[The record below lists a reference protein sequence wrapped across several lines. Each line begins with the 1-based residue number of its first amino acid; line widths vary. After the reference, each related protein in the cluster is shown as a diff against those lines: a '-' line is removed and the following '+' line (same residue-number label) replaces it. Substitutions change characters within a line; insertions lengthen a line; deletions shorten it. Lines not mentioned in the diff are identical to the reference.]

1 MTTWIYK
8 WKQNGFK
15 TSLGTNVVNWG
26 FFACLEEFVEELD
39 SLGVEVRFW
48 HVPREYNQDT
58 DKLANEALDL

>member
-1 MTTWIYK
+1 M
-8 WKQNGFK
+8 
-15 TSLGTNVVNWG
+15 VNWG